1 MSHMQLLED
10 YWMPDEA
17 RVFAIRAH
25 GDQRRKYTLE
35 PYFMHPKRV
44 ARMVQNAG
52 LSDEAIAAAWL
63 HDVLEDTDTPYSQI
77 VLIFGRQIAEMVLD
91 LTSPRKDTGNRAA
104 RKRVD
109 IERLSRC
116 GSDVQTIKVADL
128 IDNSA
133 SIIKHDPDFAK
144 IYIPEKRALL
154 EVLTKADQNLRAHA
168 WDIIKKWG
176 SQS

>member
-1 MSHMQLLED
+1 
-10 YWMPDEA
+10 MPDEA

-25 GDQRRKYTLE
+25 GDQLRKYTME

-44 ARMVQNAG
+44 ARMVENAG

-77 VLIFGRQIAEMVLD
+77 VAVFGRNVAEMVLD
-91 LTSPRKDTGNRAA
+91 LTSPKKDTGNRAA

-116 GSDVQTIKVADL
+116 SADVQTIKVADL

-133 SIIKHDPDFAK
+133 SIIKHDPAFAK

-154 EVLTKADQNLRAHA
+154 DVLTLADEGLRAQA
-168 WDIIKKWG
+168 WDIIKRWED
-176 SQS
+176 QP